1 MTKKMDENGLRTFW
15 SIVLE
20 ELNKKTNK
28 NELTS
33 LENRVEVLES
43 AEYEFYGGSATDV
56 MQKEGE

>member
-1 MTKKMDENGLRTFW
+1 MAKKVDENGLKTFW
-15 SIVLE
+15 SIILE

-28 NELTS
+28 NDLTS

-56 MQKEGE
+56 IKKEGE